1 MPGKPCKY
9 CLSLLPRTT
18 DEIWDNPEQFQ
29 QADLLEIRLDLLGNK
44 LNLKKLRRVVKLPLI
59 ITLRSRT
66 EGGEWS
72 GTLQEKTAI
81 LQKAIKAGMD
91 YIDLEWSEAEK
102 ILPTLNFTPQTRLI
116 LSHHTAD
123 REAESLLNTFQQMLQ
138 QSADIYKFIYTA
150 RSLADNLTAYR
161 LLETARQ
168 RGIRFVIHAMGKEG
182 QLSRLISAL
191 QGNEFNYVSIRASA
205 QTAEGQLTLN
215 TARNIFF
222 LHEKSEET
230 RLIGLLGY
238 PIEQSLGWRL
248 HNQLLHIKRQESA
261 PQFNDFIYVNFPA
274 VDFQDFWKD
283 WESRVSGLSITLP
296 HKTKIISPLDFSA
309 KSVEVSG
316 VCNTAIKRDNKWWGF
331 NTDLM
336 AIFEVLQPH
345 KDLLQEGLLI
355 YGAGATSRS
364 SIAAMQ
370 ELGVR
375 KIFLA
380 SRDESKGSQL
390 AEEFQIE
397 YLNEHEWLKQYI
409 PAIIHTTPLG
419 MYPAVQEMPPL
430 SMLLPRAKL
439 VFDVVYNPSLTRL
452 LQEAKKLG
460 CQIIS
465 GEEMFLRQASQQFQ
479 IFSGLMVTLE
489 ELKKLW
495 DKIKSQSVSVC

>member
-18 DEIWDNPEQFQ
+18 DEIWENPEQFQ

-44 LNLKKLRRVVKLPLI
+44 LDLKKLRRVVKLPLI
-59 ITLRSRT
+59 ITLRSRQQ
-66 EGGEWS
+66 GGEWP
-72 GTLQEKTAI
+72 GTPQEKAVI
-81 LQKAIKAGMD
+81 LQKAITARMD
-91 YIDLEWSEAEK
+91 YIDLEWSESDK
-102 ILPTLNFTPQTRLI
+102 ILPALNFTSQTHLI
-116 LSHHTAD
+116 LSHHTANH
-123 REAESLLNTFQQMLQ
+123 EAESLLNTFQQMLQ
-138 QSADIYKFIYTA
+138 QSSDIYKFIYTA
-150 RSLADNLTAYR
+150 RSLADNLTVYR
-161 LLETARQ
+161 LMEIAHQ

-191 QGNEFNYVSIRASA
+191 QGSEFCYVSLSASA

-215 TARNIFF
+215 AARNIFF
-222 LHEKSEET
+222 LHEKSERT

-238 PIEQSLGWRL
+238 PIEQSPGWRL
-248 HNQLLHIKRQESA
+248 HNQLLHRQRQKSA
-261 PQFNDFIYVNFPA
+261 QQSDDFIYVNFPA
-274 VDFQDFWKD
+274 VDFQDFWKN

-296 HKTKIISPLDFSA
+296 HKTKIISRLDFSA
-309 KSVEVSG
+309 KSAEVSG
-316 VCNTAIKRDNKWWGF
+316 VCNTAIKRNGKWWGF

-336 AIFEVLQPH
+336 AIYEVLQPH
-345 KDLLQEGLLI
+345 QDLLQEGLLI

-375 KIFLA
+375 KIFIA

-390 AEEFQIE
+390 AEDFQIE
-397 YLNEHEWLKQYI
+397 YLPESEWLKQYI
-409 PAIIHTTPLG
+409 PAIIQTTPLG

-430 SMLLPRAKL
+430 SVLLPRAKL
-439 VFDVVYNPSLTRL
+439 VFDVVYNPALTRL

-465 GEEMFLRQASQQFQ
+465 GEEMYLRQARQQFQ

-489 ELKKLW
+489 ELKKVW
-495 DKIKSQSVSVC
+495 DEIKSES